1 MPTALPPRRLRS
13 KVSTGATYHQYLDG
27 SEPGSKFKV
36 TYFGSVGY
44 LTEFGAALVFRGGL
58 ISSPDNRFNPEL
70 MAYGERAPSV
80 SAVGRTT
87 SGVACR

>member
-1 MPTALPPRRLRS
+1 MRYSA
-13 KVSTGATYHQYLDG
+13 AYHQYLDG

-80 SAVGRTT
+80 SAVGGGQRTGCKVCPEKT
-87 SGVACR
+87 LCKGP